1 MPISTS
7 SHSGS
12 TVANRAAAANSF
24 TAYWSRP
31 SLSSHSP
38 TDLWSNLRH
47 CRPSETAIYWGYG
60 SQVNTHLW
68 PFLPRK
74 HGKSPKNI
82 PPIFARTRSSSPF
95 GLGFKLGCPRFGQT
109 QPCENQ
115 VDKIS
120 HLRRYRGNHDA
131 YCH

>member
-60 SQVNTHLW
+60 SQVNTHLRLFSSFLGADA
-68 PFLPRK
+68 PMLDCKASFRLRIGGCDSSRRPDDLPRILESQK
-74 HGKSPKNI
+74 
-82 PPIFARTRSSSPF
+82 
-95 GLGFKLGCPRFGQT
+95 GQELS
-109 QPCENQ
+109 Q
-115 VDKIS
+115 
-120 HLRRYRGNHDA
+120 
-131 YCH
+131 

>member
-60 SQVNTHLW
+60 SQVNTHLRLFSS
-68 PFLPRK
+68 FLGADAPHAGLQMGESIRDAGL
-74 HGKSPKNI
+74 HLGSTPDAMCTGAMQRV
-82 PPIFARTRSSSPF
+82 FGGSSVLHCNAW
-95 GLGFKLGCPRFGQT
+95 LGNTSLPLT
-109 QPCENQ
+109 
-115 VDKIS
+115 
-120 HLRRYRGNHDA
+120 
-131 YCH
+131 